1 MFQFLFK
8 YPIPVFT
15 KGRFVLLSTWPAWL
29 LPVFIVTAVGAL
41 ALLIRWRLR
50 NAAPNLRNWRAWI
63 IWLMQSCYVGAAVA
77 PPVAA
82 GNDGGGT
89 QFAAEHHCRRHGRF
103 AQHGLD

>member
-29 LPVFIVTAVGAL
+29 LPVFIATAAGGL

-50 NAAPNLRNWRAWI
+50 EAAPRLRNWRAWI
-63 IWLMQSCYVGAAVA
+63 DLAHAVGYAGAAVA
-77 PPVAA
+77 PLVAT
-82 GNDGGGT
+82 GDHGGRT
-89 QFAAEHHCRRHGRF
+89 EFAAEHHCRRR
-103 AQHGLD
+103 